1 MNPENNEMPGGV
13 IAMKTGTPPAAPG
26 GGMGGQLGGRKKT
39 AWMTHVKA
47 TMRANKGK
55 SLMQV
60 LKMAKKTYKKTM
72 RGGQSDITPHP
83 YGGVTGG
90 RRRRRGSTRRSR
102 RGGNE

>member
-13 IAMKTGTPPAAPG
+13 MAMKTGTPPAAPA
-26 GGMGGQLGGRKKT
+26 GGMEGGRRKT

-60 LKMAKKTYKKTM
+60 LKMAKKTYKKAKKGM
-72 RGGQSDITPHP
+72 RGGGADITPYP
-83 YGGVTGG
+83 LVGG
-90 RRRRRGSTRRSR
+90 RRRRGTRRSR